1 MRLVCD
7 AEAVDMEDWWS
18 FDLSDVQKQSIHCVR
33 DHSLSLKNDQVEEG
47 FRVITGS

>member
-7 AEAVDMEDWWS
+7 AKVVDMEYWWS
-18 FDLSDVQKQSIHCVR
+18 FDVSGVRKQSIHCVR
-33 DHSLSLKNDQVEEG
+33 DHSLSLKYDQVEER